1 MRKKIGFKEMWE
13 HIEEERCRK
22 IIQNQ
27 DDIIKNQDAKIAE
40 MNDEMEH
47 MRQILL
53 QYAPEDVI
61 KDYRNTK

>member
-13 HIEEERCRK
+13 HIEQERYRK
-22 IIQNQ
+22 
-27 DDIIKNQDAKIAE
+27 IIKNQDAKISK

-53 QYAPEDVI
+53 QYAPEEVI
-61 KDYRNTK
+61 KKYENFK